1 MSGAAISLPVR
12 RPDLVSQ
19 PLGERGLYVVK
30 NPATG
35 DYYHLGEEEH
45 FLLMQLDGEHRA
57 EDILGAFQDRFGQ
70 PLSAEEL
77 VEFLEMVQAQGL
89 VQPVEALGLAPGRL
103 PSPRR
108 QSILYWRKAIF
119 DPDRL
124 FTWLAPKLW
133 FFWTRGFLILS
144 SASVLLAVLLLWAN
158 RHELTANFTQAL
170 RWETAV
176 WAWLILLVVAA
187 LHESAHGLT
196 CKHYGGEVHE
206 IGFLLMMFLP
216 CFYCNV
222 SDSWLFRE
230 KSKRLWVMFAGGWF
244 ELFLGS
250 LAVFVWRLALPG
262 TLLHTLAFAMLSL
275 CGIQTLFNFLPLLK
289 LDGYYMLSDWLEVP
303 NLQQRALERF
313 KGQLRRL
320 LWGAPPPAPEPRGRL
335 LCGFGLAVWLYLL
348 VVLTLLFVAF
358 LPSLWSKLGW
368 PGLIA
373 GGLLALLSTR
383 GVLRGVIAGEVWTM
397 FRTRYRR
404 TLGWGLA
411 LGGLAAVL
419 CLVEMEDR
427 ASGSFRL
434 RPAIRAELRAP
445 VAGFLTEV
453 WCEEG
458 DRVVAGTLVARLQAP
473 ELTTRWAQKQA
484 EVREAQAKLQLLET
498 GPRAEEIQEQS
509 QRVARA
515 VAWRDLA
522 RDDLKRLQTA
532 LVEDLTRLDRQIA
545 VCQAE
550 QSLAQECYERA
561 ASLVRSRAVADEQY
575 REAEAKT
582 RISRARLEEALA
594 ARRACQAK
602 GTLEAEAELARR
614 DKDLADA
621 GATLRLLKAGSRPEE
636 IEAERAR
643 LARLQEEAQHLYEQ
657 QQKQAVICP
666 VSGLVTTSRL
676 KQKVGQ
682 FLREGDVICVV
693 EEPACLEAEITLAE
707 QDLTRVRTGQEVQ
720 LKARAL
726 PYESFASRVER
737 IAPAAGRGEVQ
748 SSVLVCCRLEM
759 APQELRPEM
768 TGHARVFTGRRP
780 IGVLLADRVLRFVR
794 TEFWW

>member
-1 MSGAAISLPVR
+1 MSEAAISLPVR

-19 PLGERGLYVVK
+19 PLGERGPYVVK

-35 DYYHLGEEEH
+35 EYYHLGEEEH
-45 FLLMQLDGEHRA
+45 FLLMQLDGEHSA
-57 EDILGAFQDRFGQ
+57 LDILGAFQDRFGQ
-70 PLSAEEL
+70 PLTAEDFA
-77 VEFLEMVQAQGL
+77 EFLEMVQAQGL
-89 VQPVEALGLAPGRL
+89 VQTVEAPGLVPGRL

-108 QSILYWRKAIF
+108 QSILYWRKALC

-124 FTWLAPKLW
+124 FSWLAPKLW
-133 FFWTRGFLILS
+133 FFWTGGFLLLS

-158 RHELTANFTQAL
+158 RHELTGNFTQAL

-206 IGFLLMMFLP
+206 IGFLLMVFLP

-244 ELFLGS
+244 ELFLWS

-262 TLLHTLAFAMLSL
+262 TLPHTLAFAMLSL

-303 NLQQRALERF
+303 NLHQRALERF

-320 LWGAPPPAPEPRGRL
+320 LWGAPPPAPDPRGRL

-348 VVLTLLFVAF
+348 VVLTLLFVSF

-368 PGLIA
+368 PGLLA

-383 GVLRGVIAGEVWTM
+383 GVLRGVTGGEVWTM
-397 FRTRYRR
+397 FRMRYRR
-404 TLGWGLA
+404 TLGWGLI

-434 RPAIRAELRAP
+434 RPAVRAELRASI
-445 VAGFLTEV
+445 AGFLTEV
-453 WCEEG
+453 WFDEG
-458 DRVVAGTLVARLQAP
+458 DRVAAGSLVARLEAP
-473 ELTTRWAQKQA
+473 ELATRWAQKQA
-484 EVREAQAKLQLLET
+484 EVREAQAKLQLLES
-498 GPRAEEIQEQS
+498 GPRAEEIEEQGR
-509 QRVARA
+509 RVVRA
-515 VAWRDLA
+515 VAWRDLG
-522 RDDLKRLQTA
+522 REDLKRLQA
-532 LVEDLTRLDRQIA
+532 AHAEDLARLDRQVA

-550 QSLAQECYERA
+550 HSLAQECFERA
-561 ASLVRSRAVADEQY
+561 AGLVRTRAVPDEQY
-575 REAEAKT
+575 REAEAKS
-582 RISRARLEEALA
+582 RISKARLEEALA

-602 GTLEAEAELARR
+602 GTLEAEAEVARR

-621 GATLRLLKAGSRPEE
+621 EATLRLLRAGTRLEE

-643 LARLQEEAQHLYEQ
+643 LARLQEEARHLYEQ
-657 QQKQAVICP
+657 RQKQAVVCP
-666 VSGLVTTSRL
+666 VCGLVTTARL
-676 KQKVGQ
+676 KEKVGQ
-682 FLREGDVICVV
+682 FLREGDVLCVV

-707 QDLTRVRTGQEVQ
+707 QDLARVRPGQEVQ

-726 PYESFASRVER
+726 PCESFASRVER

-748 SSVLVCCRLEM
+748 SSVLVCCRLE
-759 APQELRPEM
+759 APPEELRPEM
-768 TGHARVFTGRRP
+768 TGYARVFTGRRP
-780 IGVLLADRVLRFVR
+780 IGLLLVDRVVRFLR